1 MEKVIVHSFEEF
13 ESYVGKVV
21 GVSDYIKITQEQ
33 IDKFAEATGDFQ
45 WIHTDVERCKKESQ
59 FGTTI
64 AHGYLTLSLIPQ
76 LFDQIVDVSSADM
89 TVNYGIENFKFNQAV
104 KVDSEVRLVMKLKEV
119 KNLRGICRANMEVKM
134 EIKDEKKPAYK
145 GNILFLYHFSEN
157 A

>member
-13 ESYVGKVV
+13 ESYVGKEI
-21 GVSDYIKITQEQ
+21 GVSDYVKITQDQ
-33 IDKFAEATGDFQ
+33 INKFAAATGDFQ
-45 WIHTDVERCKKESQ
+45 WIHTDPERCKKESQ

-104 KVDSEVRLVMKLKEV
+104 VVDSEVRLVMKLKEC
-119 KNLRGICRANMEVKM
+119 KNLRGVCRAKVDVKM
-134 EIKDEKKPAYK
+134 EIKDQKKPAYT
-145 GNILFLYHFSEN
+145 GTIIFLYHFSE
-157 A
+157 